1 MKTARHLVAAL
12 LLLPFAGRARAQTV
26 LDLVPADATAGIA
39 IRNLDELAKRGDEF
53 VNAAEMQ
60 NIFRPSQLWLMA
72 LQFLGVNGGVDLK
85 NSAAVVLVPPEK
97 GQDAMNLPNLD
108 RLLVVILPFTD
119 LDALSANFGF
129 EKGQLK
135 PGKIQAGKG
144 TNFGQIFY
152 ARGKHLYIA
161 NSKYAVS
168 RVLESKA
175 GRKELSAEQKKAVN
189 DSDLFIHV
197 NPRSMGKEWDSFID
211 NLRREFGKLDDAAEQ
226 QVIEQFLDALGDVR
240 YGLGTLRVD
249 RGLGV
254 SLLAVLGNE
263 KKGGREFLK
272 ALGSSSAAASLKGLP
287 DGNVLA
293 IQASQG
299 DGRKTGV
306 IAKVLFD
313 WVLKTLVQD
322 RRILAAVDQ
331 PVVVGVFTEVWTR
344 LRGSRL
350 ALYKNPAESEQGL
363 MSGVAILDTDD
374 AGKFLADLRILA
386 RIADGK
392 GLELNPKEKSKPA
405 VDIEQLIRDL
415 GDRQFHVRE
424 SASLKLRLLGEA
436 SQPLL
441 DKARRSVELEVAR
454 RADRLYRQI
463 AEGAAARRKELLSAD
478 VLRSIRPTF
487 AYIAEAEKRQG
498 HTVDVVRIQLAER
511 DVPRA
516 KPFMQ
521 QLLGPEWHNLRLVPR
536 GKQVIA
542 FFGSDLDLLNET
554 LKNLAADK
562 PGLEASAAVKAF
574 QRQAQPSRKIELHL
588 AMASLLALI
597 DPTGARAPGRAVV
610 SSVGLS
616 VGADYLRLDIWVPSQ
631 EFSVIA
637 RRNGL

>member
-1 MKTARHLVAAL
+1 MKPARHALAVTILFAVA
-12 LLLPFAGRARAQTV
+12 GGTQAQTV
-26 LDLVPADATAGIA
+26 LELIPADATAGIA
-39 IRNLDELAKRGDEF
+39 IRNLDDLSKRGDQF
-53 VNAAEMQ
+53 VAEAGMQ
-60 NIFRPSQLWLMA
+60 NLFRPSQLWVMA
-72 LQFLGVNGGVDLK
+72 LQFLGINGGIDGK
-85 NSAAVVLVPPEK
+85 NSAAAVLAPPEK
-97 GQDAMNLPNLD
+97 GQDGINLPNVD
-108 RLLVVILPFTD
+108 RQLVLILPFTD
-119 LDALSANFGF
+119 LDLLAGNFGF

-135 PGKIQAGKG
+135 PGKMQAGKG
-144 TNFGQIFY
+144 INFGEFFY
-152 ARGKHLYIA
+152 ARGKHLYIGRTEGA
-161 NSKYAVS
+161 IN
-168 RVLESKA
+168 RVLDSKA
-175 GRKELSAEQKKAVN
+175 QRKELSDAQRDAVN
-189 DSDLFIHV
+189 GSDLVIHV
-197 NPRSMGKEWDSFID
+197 NPRSMGKEWDGFMD
-211 NLRREFGKLDDAAEQ
+211 RLRSGFGKLDDAAEQ
-226 QVIEQFLDALGDVR
+226 QATDQFLDALMDVR

-254 SLLAVLGNE
+254 SLIAVLGNE
-263 KKGGREFLK
+263 RKGGKEFLK
-272 ALGSSSAAASLKGLP
+272 SLGAGPAAANLKGLP

-293 IQASQG
+293 VQASQG

-350 ALYKNPAESEQGL
+350 ALYKNAAESEQGL

-386 RIADGK
+386 KIADGK
-392 GLELNPKEKSKPA
+392 GLELNPREKGKESID
-405 VDIEQLIRDL
+405 VEQLLRDL

-424 SASLKLRLLGEA
+424 SATLKLRLLGEPA
-436 SQPLL
+436 LPRL
-441 DKARRSVELEVAR
+441 DKARRSAELEVAR

-463 AEGAAARRKELLSAD
+463 AETAAVRRKELLSAD

-487 AYIAEAEKRQG
+487 AYVAEAEKRHG
-498 HTVDVVRIQLAER
+498 HAVDVVRIQLAER

-536 GKQVIA
+536 GKQVVA
-542 FFGSDLDLLNET
+542 FFGSDLELLNHT
-554 LKNLAADK
+554 LKNLAGDK
-562 PGLEASAAVKAF
+562 PGLAAGGALKAF
-574 QRQAQPSRKIELHL
+574 HRHAQSSRSVELHL
-588 AMASLLALI
+588 AMSSLLALI
-597 DPTGARAPGRAVV
+597 DPSGARPPGRAVV

-616 VGADYLRLDIWVPSQ
+616 IGADYLRLDVWVPSL
-631 EFSVIA
+631 EFGVIA

>member
-1 MKTARHLVAAL
+1 MGVARRLLAVAMMLVV
-12 LLLPFAGRARAQTV
+12 AGNARAQTV
-26 LDLVPADATAGIA
+26 LELVPADAMAGIA
-39 IRNLDELAKRGDEF
+39 IRNLDDLAKRGDEF
-53 VNAAEMQ
+53 VNAAQMQ
-60 NIFRPSQLWLMA
+60 NLFRPSQLWLMA
-72 LQFLGVNGGVDLK
+72 LQFLGINGGIDGK
-85 NSAAVVLVPPEK
+85 NSAAAVLALPDK
-97 GQDAMNLPNLD
+97 GQDGLNLPNID
-108 RLLVVILPFTD
+108 RQLVLILPFTD
-119 LDALSANFGF
+119 LDTLAGNFGF

-135 PGKIQAGKG
+135 PGVMQAGKG
-144 TNFGQIFY
+144 INFGEFFY
-152 ARGKHLYIA
+152 ARGKHLYVGRTKEAI
-161 NSKYAVS
+161 N
-168 RVLESKA
+168 RILESKA
-175 GRKELSAEQKKAVN
+175 GRKELSAEQRKAIN
-189 DSDLFIHV
+189 ESDLVIHV

-211 NLRREFGKLDDAAEQ
+211 RLRSQFGKLDDAAEQ
-226 QVIEQFLDALGDVR
+226 QAIDHFFDALTDVR

-254 SLLAVLGNE
+254 SLLAVMGND
-263 KKGGREFLK
+263 KKGGKEFLK
-272 ALGSSSAAASLKGLP
+272 ALGTGLAAASLRGLP
-287 DGNVLA
+287 DRNVLA
-293 IQASQG
+293 VQASQG
-299 DGRKTGV
+299 DGRQTGV

-386 RIADGK
+386 KIADGK
-392 GLELNPKEKSKPA
+392 GLELNPKDKGKPTI
-405 VDIEQLIRDL
+405 DIEQLVSDL
-415 GDRQFHVRE
+415 GDKQFQVRE
-424 SASLKLRLLGEA
+424 SATLKLRLLGETA
-436 SQPLL
+436 LPRL
-441 DKARRSVELEVAR
+441 DKARRSAELEVAR

-487 AYIAEAEKRQG
+487 AYIADAEKRQG
-498 HTVDVVRIQLAER
+498 HKVDVIRIQLAER

-536 GKQVIA
+536 GKQVVA

-554 LKNLAADK
+554 LQNLAADK
-562 PGLEASAAVKAF
+562 PGLHASAAVKAF
-574 QRQAQPSRKIELHL
+574 QRQAQPSRNIELHL
-588 AMASLLALI
+588 AMSSLLALI
-597 DPTGARAPGRAVV
+597 DPTGARAPGKAVV

-616 VGADYLRLDIWVPSQ
+616 VGVDFLRLDVWVPSL
-631 EFSVIA
+631 EFGAIA